1 MEARGVVTLAADL
14 LLTDA
19 RLATMAD
26 DGLGMVEDGVVALR
40 RGRIAWAGQRSDAP
54 AISAA
59 ETLRCDGRW
68 VTPGLID
75 CHTHLVFAGDR
86 SDEFGRRLA
95 GESYADI
102 ARAGGG
108 IAATVRATRAAD
120 EEALLAA
127 SLPRLDAL
135 LGEGVTTVE
144 VKSGYG
150 LDEETELRQLRVA
163 RRLAQARSVSVSTT
177 YLGAHAVPP
186 AGDRATYL
194 DLVCGHMIPRVAA
207 ARLADAVDVFQEGI
221 AFTAAECARVFA
233 AAHGA
238 GLPVKSHAD
247 QLTDTGAAALAASF
261 GAWSADHVEYTH
273 ADAAPALA
281 RAGTVA
287 VLLPG
292 AFLMLN
298 ETQRPPVAAFR
309 AAGVRMAVATDLN
322 PGTSP
327 IASPRLCA
335 TLACVLF
342 GLTVPE
348 ALRGIT
354 IEAAHALRRAGDTGS
369 IEAGKTADLAIW
381 SVDNPA
387 QLVAQVGPPPL
398 FARLH
403 RGVRT

>member
-19 RLATMAD
+19 RLATMAGE
-26 DGLGMVEDGVVALR
+26 GLGVVEDGVVALR
-40 RGRIAWAGQRSDAP
+40 GGRIAWAGPRRGAP
-54 AISAA
+54 AFAAA

-68 VTPGLID
+68 ITPGLID

-86 SDEFGRRLA
+86 SDEFARRLA

-120 EEALLAA
+120 EDALLAA

-135 LGEGVTTVE
+135 LAEGVTTVE

-163 RRLAQARSVSVSTT
+163 QRLAQTRAVSVSTT
-177 YLGAHAVPP
+177 YLGAHATPP
-186 AGDRATYL
+186 GGDRAPYL
-194 DLVCGHMIPRVAA
+194 DLVCGRMIPRIAA
-207 ARLADAVDVFQEGI
+207 ERLADAVDVFQEAI
-221 AFTAAECARVFA
+221 AFSAAECARVFA
-233 AAHGA
+233 AARDT

-247 QLTDTGAAALAASF
+247 QLSDTGAAALAASF
-261 GAWSADHVEYTH
+261 GAWSADHVEYTA
-273 ADAAPALA
+273 ADAAPAMA

-292 AFLMLN
+292 AFLMLR
-298 ETQRPPVAAFR
+298 ETRRPPIAAFR

-335 TLACVLF
+335 TLACVQF

-348 ALRGIT
+348 ALRGLT
-354 IEAAHALRRAGDTGS
+354 IAAAHALRRAQHVGS
-369 IEAGKTADLAIW
+369 IEVGKAADLAVW
-381 SVDNPA
+381 SVENLA
-387 QLVAQVGPPPL
+387 QLVAQIGPPPL
-398 FARLH
+398 FARFH
-403 RGVRT
+403 QGVRA

>member
-1 MEARGVVTLAADL
+1 VTLAADL
-14 LLTDA
+14 VITEA
-19 RLATMAD
+19 RLATMAGG
-26 DGLGMVEDGVVALR
+26 GLGVVEDGVVALR
-40 RGRIAWAGQRSDAP
+40 DGRIAWAGPRAEAP
-54 AISAA
+54 DFAAA
-59 ETLRCDGRW
+59 ESLRCDGRW
-68 VTPGLID
+68 ITPGLVD

-86 SDEFGRRLA
+86 SDEFARRLA

-120 EEALLAA
+120 EDSLLAA

-135 LGEGVTTVE
+135 LAEGVTTVE

-163 RRLAQARSVSVSTT
+163 RLLAARRAVSVSTT

-186 AGDRATYL
+186 AGDRAAYL
-194 DLVCGHMIPRVAA
+194 DAVCGRMIPRIAA
-207 ARLADAVDVFQEGI
+207 GRLADAIDVFQEGI
-221 AFTAAECARVFA
+221 AFSAAECARVFA
-233 AAHGA
+233 AAHAA

-247 QLTDTGAAALAASF
+247 QLSDTGAAALAASF
-261 GAWSADHVEYTH
+261 GAWSADHVEYTSP
-273 ADAAPALA
+273 DAAPAMA
-281 RAGTVA
+281 AAGTIA

-298 ETQRPPVAAFR
+298 ETRRPPIAAFR
-309 AAGVRMAVATDLN
+309 NAGVGMAVATDLN

-327 IASPRLCA
+327 IASLRLCA
-335 TLACVLF
+335 TLSCVAF
-342 GLTVPE
+342 GLTVAE

-354 IEAAHALRRAGDTGS
+354 IEGARALRRAQDIGS
-369 IEAGKTADLAIW
+369 IEAGKAADLAIW
-381 SVDNPA
+381 SVDSLA

-403 RGVRT
+403 RGVRS

>member
-1 MEARGVVTLAADL
+1 MAIAAEL
-14 LLTDA
+14 LIEGA
-19 RLATMAD
+19 RLATMAGG
-26 DGLGMVEDGVVALR
+26 GLGVVEDGAIAIAG
-40 RGRIAWAGQRSDAP
+40 GRIAWAGPRAEAP
-54 AISAA
+54 AISAQ

-86 SDEFGRRLA
+86 SDEFARRLA

-102 ARAGGG
+102 ARSGGG
-108 IAATVRATRAAD
+108 IAATVRATRAVG
-120 EEALLAA
+120 EEALLAE

-135 LGEGVTTVE
+135 LAEGVTTIE

-163 RRLAQARSVSVSTT
+163 RQLAQARAVSVSAT

-186 AGDRATYL
+186 GEERSAYL
-194 DLVCGHMIPRVAA
+194 DLVCRRMIPRIAA
-207 ARLADAVDVFQEGI
+207 EGAAEAVDAFQEGI
-221 AFTAAECARVFA
+221 AFTAEECARVFRA
-233 AAHGA
+233 ARAA
-238 GLPVKSHAD
+238 GLGVKSHAD
-247 QLTDTGAAALAASF
+247 QLSDSGAAALAASF
-261 GAWSADHVEYTH
+261 GAWSADHLEYTPPE
-273 ADAAPALA
+273 AAAAMA

-298 ETQRPPVAAFR
+298 ETRKPPIAAFR
-309 AAGVRMAVATDLN
+309 AASVRMAVATDLN

-327 IASPRLCA
+327 IASLRLCA

-342 GLTVPE
+342 GLTVEE

-354 IEAAHALRRAGDTGS
+354 IEAARALRREREVGS
-369 IEAGKTADLAIW
+369 IEAGKWADLAVW
-381 SVDNPA
+381 SVGSLP

-398 FARLH
+398 FARIH
-403 RGVRT
+403 RGRRT

>member
-1 MEARGVVTLAADL
+1 
-14 LLTDA
+14 
-19 RLATMAD
+19 MAG
-26 DGLGMVEDGVVALR
+26 DGLGVVEDGVVALR
-40 RGRIAWAGQRSDAP
+40 DGRIAWAGPRAEAP
-54 AISAA
+54 GFAAA
-59 ETLRCDGRW
+59 ESLRCDGRW
-68 VTPGLID
+68 ITPGLVD

-86 SDEFGRRLA
+86 SDEFARRLA

-120 EEALLAA
+120 EDSLLAA

-135 LGEGVTTVE
+135 LAEGVTTVE

-163 RRLAQARSVSVSTT
+163 RLLAARRAVSVSTT

-186 AGDRATYL
+186 AGDRAAYL
-194 DLVCGHMIPRVAA
+194 DAVCGRMIPRIAA
-207 ARLADAVDVFQEGI
+207 GRLADAIDVFQEGI
-221 AFTAAECARVFA
+221 AFSAAECARVFA
-233 AAHGA
+233 AAHAA

-247 QLTDTGAAALAASF
+247 QLSDTGAAALAASF
-261 GAWSADHVEYTH
+261 GAWSADHVEYTSP
-273 ADAAPALA
+273 DAAPAMA
-281 RAGTVA
+281 AAGTIA

-298 ETQRPPVAAFR
+298 ETRRPPIAAFR
-309 AAGVRMAVATDLN
+309 NAGVGMAVATDLN

-327 IASPRLCA
+327 IASLRLCA
-335 TLACVLF
+335 TLSCVAF
-342 GLTVPE
+342 GLTVAE

-354 IEAAHALRRAGDTGS
+354 IEAARALRRAQDIGS
-369 IEAGKTADLAIW
+369 IEAGKAADLAIW
-381 SVDNPA
+381 SVDSLA

-403 RGVRT
+403 RGVRS

>member
-1 MEARGVVTLAADL
+1 LTLAADL

-26 DGLGMVEDGVVALR
+26 DGLGVVEDGVVALR
-40 RGRIAWAGQRSDAP
+40 GGRIAWAGPRAEAP
-54 AISAA
+54 AFAAA
-59 ETLRCDGRW
+59 EVLRCDGRW
-68 VTPGLID
+68 ITPGLID
-75 CHTHLVFAGDR
+75 CHTHLVHAGDR
-86 SDEFGRRLA
+86 SDEFARRLA

-102 ARAGGG
+102 ARSGGG

-120 EEALLAA
+120 EAALLAA

-135 LGEGVTTVE
+135 LAEGVTTVE

-163 RRLAQARSVSVSTT
+163 RRLAELRPVSVSAT

-186 AGDRATYL
+186 GGERAAYL
-194 DLVCGHMIPRVAA
+194 DLVCARMIPRVAA
-207 ARLADAVDVFQEGI
+207 ERLAEAVDVFHEHI
-221 AFTAAECARVFA
+221 AFSHAECARVFGA
-233 AAHGA
+233 ARKA
-238 GLPVKSHAD
+238 GLAVKSHAD
-247 QLTDTGAAALAASF
+247 QLSDSGAAALAAAF
-261 GAWSADHVEYTH
+261 GAWSADHVEYTS
-273 ADAAPALA
+273 AEAAPALA

-298 ETQRPPVAAFR
+298 ETRKPPVAAFR

-327 IASPRLCA
+327 IASLRLCA
-335 TLACVLF
+335 TLACVQF
-342 GLTVPE
+342 GLTVAE

-354 IEAAHALRRAGDTGS
+354 IEAAQALRRAGDTGS
-369 IEAGKTADLAIW
+369 IEAGKWADLAVW
-381 SVDNPA
+381 SVESLA
-387 QLVAQVGPPPL
+387 QLVARIGPPPL
-398 FARLH
+398 FARFH
-403 RGVRT
+403 RGVRS

>member
-1 MEARGVVTLAADL
+1 MTLATDL
-14 LLTDA
+14 VITGA
-19 RLATMAD
+19 RLATMAG
-26 DGLGMVEDGVVALR
+26 DGLGVVEDGVVALR
-40 RGRIAWAGQRSDAP
+40 DGRIAWAGPRAEAP
-54 AISAA
+54 GFAAA
-59 ETLRCDGRW
+59 ESLRCDGRW
-68 VTPGLID
+68 ITPGLVD

-86 SDEFGRRLA
+86 SDEFARRLA

-120 EEALLAA
+120 EDSLLAA

-135 LGEGVTTVE
+135 LAEGVTTVE

-163 RRLAQARSVSVSTT
+163 RLLAARRAVSVSTT

-186 AGDRATYL
+186 AGDRAAYL
-194 DLVCGHMIPRVAA
+194 DAVCGRMIPRIAA
-207 ARLADAVDVFQEGI
+207 GRLADAIDVFQEGI
-221 AFTAAECARVFA
+221 AFSAAECARVFA
-233 AAHGA
+233 AAHAA

-247 QLTDTGAAALAASF
+247 QLSDTGAAALAASF
-261 GAWSADHVEYTH
+261 GAWSADHVEYTSP
-273 ADAAPALA
+273 DAAPAMA
-281 RAGTVA
+281 AAGTIA

-298 ETQRPPVAAFR
+298 ETRRPPIAAFR
-309 AAGVRMAVATDLN
+309 NAGVGMAVATDLN

-327 IASPRLCA
+327 IASLRLCA
-335 TLACVLF
+335 TLSCVAF
-342 GLTVPE
+342 GLTVAE

-354 IEAAHALRRAGDTGS
+354 IEAARALRRAQDIGS
-369 IEAGKTADLAIW
+369 IEAGKAADLAIW
-381 SVDNPA
+381 SVDSLA

>member
-1 MEARGVVTLAADL
+1 MGARGVVTVAADL

-19 RLATMAD
+19 RLATMAG
-26 DGLGMVEDGVVALR
+26 DGLGVVEDGVVALR
-40 RGRIAWAGQRSDAP
+40 DGRIAWAGPRGDAP
-54 AISAA
+54 TFAA
-59 ETLRCDGRW
+59 AAALRCDGRW
-68 VTPGLID
+68 ITPGLID
-75 CHTHLVFAGDR
+75 CHTHLVHAGDR
-86 SDEFGRRLA
+86 SDEFARRLS

-120 EEALLAA
+120 EDALLAA

-135 LGEGVTTVE
+135 LAEGVTTVE

-163 RRLAQARSVSVSTT
+163 RRLAETRAVSVSAT

-186 AGDRATYL
+186 GADRAVYL
-194 DLVCGHMIPRVAA
+194 DLVCGRMIPRIAA
-207 ARLADAVDVFQEGI
+207 ERLAEAVDAFQEGI
-221 AFTAAECARVFA
+221 AFSPAECTRLFA
-233 AAHGA
+233 AAREA

-247 QLTDTGAAALAASF
+247 QLSDSGAAALAASF
-261 GAWSADHVEYTH
+261 GAWSADHVEYTS
-273 ADAAPALA
+273 ADAAPAMA

-298 ETQRPPVAAFR
+298 ETRRPPVAAFR

-327 IASPRLCA
+327 IASLRLCA
-335 TLACVLF
+335 TLACVTF

-348 ALRGIT
+348 VLRGIT
-354 IEAAHALRRAGDTGS
+354 IEAAHALRRASDAGS
-369 IEAGKTADLAIW
+369 IEAGKAADLAIW
-381 SVDNPA
+381 SVDSLA
-387 QLVAQVGPPPL
+387 QIVAQIGPPPL
-398 FARLH
+398 FARFH
-403 RGVRT
+403 RGVRP

>member
-1 MEARGVVTLAADL
+1 LGIAAEL
-14 LLTDA
+14 LIADA
-19 RLATMAD
+19 RLATMAGE
-26 DGLGMVEDGVVALR
+26 GLGVVEDGVVALR
-40 RGRIAWAGQRSDAP
+40 GGRIAWAGPRTEAPGFDA
-54 AISAA
+54 AG
-59 ETLRCDGRW
+59 TLSCDGRW
-68 VTPGLID
+68 ITPGLID

-86 SDEFGRRLA
+86 ADEFARRLA

-120 EEALLAA
+120 EDALLAA

-135 LGEGVTTVE
+135 LAEGVTTVE

-163 RRLAQARSVSVSTT
+163 HRLASARRVSVSAT

-186 AGDRATYL
+186 GGDRAAYL
-194 DLVCGHMIPRVAA
+194 DLVCDRMIPRIAA
-207 ARLADAVDVFQEGI
+207 EGLADAVDVFQEGI
-221 AFTAAECARVFA
+221 AFTPAECARVFA
-233 AAHGA
+233 AARA
-238 GLPVKSHAD
+238 SGLAVKSHAD
-247 QLTDTGAAALAASF
+247 QLSDTGAAALAASF
-261 GAWSADHVEYTH
+261 GAWSADHVEY
-273 ADAAPALA
+273 ASAEAAPALA

-298 ETQRPPVAAFR
+298 ETRRPPVAAFR

-327 IASPRLCA
+327 IASLRLCA
-335 TLACVLF
+335 TLACVQF

-348 ALRGIT
+348 ALRAIT
-354 IEAAHALRRAGDTGS
+354 IEAAHALRRADDTGS
-369 IEAGKTADLAIW
+369 IEAGKAADLAIW
-381 SVDNPA
+381 SVETLA
-387 QLVAQVGPPPL
+387 QLVAQIGPPPL
-398 FARLH
+398 FARFH
-403 RGVRT
+403 RGMRT

>member
-1 MEARGVVTLAADL
+1 MTLAADL
-14 LLTDA
+14 VITEA
-19 RLATMAD
+19 RLATMAGG
-26 DGLGMVEDGVVALR
+26 GLGVVEDGVIALR
-40 RGRIAWAGQRSDAP
+40 DGRIAWAGPRAEAP
-54 AISAA
+54 DFAA
-59 ETLRCDGRW
+59 ADILRCEGRW
-68 VTPGLID
+68 ITPGLVD

-86 SDEFGRRLA
+86 SDEFARRLA
-95 GESYADI
+95 GETYADI

-108 IAATVRATRAAD
+108 IAATVRATRAA
-120 EEALLAA
+120 EEDALLAA

-135 LGEGVTTVE
+135 LAEGVTTVE
-144 VKSGYG
+144 IKSGYG

-163 RRLAQARSVSVSTT
+163 RRLAARRAVSVSAT

-186 AGDRATYL
+186 AGDRAAYL
-194 DLVCGHMIPRVAA
+194 DVVCGRMIPRIAA
-207 ARLADAVDVFQEGI
+207 GRLAEAVDVFQEGI
-221 AFTAAECARVFA
+221 AFSAAECARVFA
-233 AAHGA
+233 AAQAA

-247 QLTDTGAAALAASF
+247 QLSDTGAAALAASF
-261 GAWSADHVEYTH
+261 GAWSADHVEYTSP
-273 ADAAPALA
+273 DAAPAMA
-281 RAGTVA
+281 RAGTIA

-298 ETQRPPVAAFR
+298 ETRRPPVAAFR
-309 AAGVRMAVATDLN
+309 DAGVGMAVATDLN

-327 IASPRLCA
+327 IASLRLCA
-335 TLACVLF
+335 TLACVAF

-354 IEAAHALRRAGDTGS
+354 IEAARALRRDRDIGS
-369 IEAGKTADLAIW
+369 LEAGKAADLAIW
-381 SVDNPA
+381 SVDSLA

>member
-1 MEARGVVTLAADL
+1 MTLAADL
-14 LLTDA
+14 VITEA
-19 RLATMAD
+19 RLATMAGG
-26 DGLGMVEDGVVALR
+26 GLGVVEDGVVALR
-40 RGRIAWAGQRSDAP
+40 DGRIAWAGPRAEAP
-54 AISAA
+54 DFAA
-59 ETLRCDGRW
+59 ADILRCEGRW
-68 VTPGLID
+68 ITPGLVD

-86 SDEFGRRLA
+86 SDEFARRRA
-95 GESYADI
+95 GETYADI

-108 IAATVRATRAAD
+108 IAATVRATRAA
-120 EEALLAA
+120 EEDALLAA

-135 LGEGVTTVE
+135 LAEGVTTVE
-144 VKSGYG
+144 IKSGYG

-163 RRLAQARSVSVSTT
+163 RLLAARRAVSVSAT

-186 AGDRATYL
+186 AGDRAAYL
-194 DLVCGHMIPRVAA
+194 DAVCGRMIPRIAA
-207 ARLADAVDVFQEGI
+207 GRLAEAVDVFQEGI
-221 AFTAAECARVFA
+221 AFSATECARVFA
-233 AAHGA
+233 AAQAA

-247 QLTDTGAAALAASF
+247 QLSDTGAAALAASF
-261 GAWSADHVEYTH
+261 GAWSADHVEYTSP
-273 ADAAPALA
+273 DAAPAMA
-281 RAGTVA
+281 RAGTIA

-298 ETQRPPVAAFR
+298 ETRRPPVAAFR
-309 AAGVRMAVATDLN
+309 DAGVGMAVATDLN

-327 IASPRLCA
+327 IASLRLCA
-335 TLACVLF
+335 TLACVAF

-354 IEAAHALRRAGDTGS
+354 IEAARALRRDRDTGS
-369 IEAGKTADLAIW
+369 IEAGKAADLAIW
-381 SVDNPA
+381 SVDSLA

>member
-1 MEARGVVTLAADL
+1 VTLATDL
-14 LLTDA
+14 VITGA
-19 RLATMAD
+19 RLATMAG
-26 DGLGMVEDGVVALR
+26 DGLGVVEDGVVALR
-40 RGRIAWAGQRSDAP
+40 DGRIAWAGPRAEAP
-54 AISAA
+54 SFAAA
-59 ETLRCDGRW
+59 ESLRCDGRW
-68 VTPGLID
+68 ITPGLVD

-86 SDEFGRRLA
+86 SDEFARRLA

-120 EEALLAA
+120 EDSLLAA

-135 LGEGVTTVE
+135 LAEGVTTVE

-163 RRLAQARSVSVSTT
+163 RLLAARRAVSVSTT

-186 AGDRATYL
+186 AGDRAAYL
-194 DLVCGHMIPRVAA
+194 DAVCGRMIPRIAA
-207 ARLADAVDVFQEGI
+207 GRLADAIDVFQEGI
-221 AFTAAECARVFA
+221 AFSAAECARVFA
-233 AAHGA
+233 AAHAA

-247 QLTDTGAAALAASF
+247 QLSDTGAAALAASF
-261 GAWSADHVEYTH
+261 GAWSADHVEYTSP
-273 ADAAPALA
+273 DAAPAMA
-281 RAGTVA
+281 AAGTIA

-298 ETQRPPVAAFR
+298 ETRRPPIAAFR
-309 AAGVRMAVATDLN
+309 NAGVGMAVATDLN

-327 IASPRLCA
+327 IASLRLCA
-335 TLACVLF
+335 TLSCVAF
-342 GLTVPE
+342 GLTVAE

-354 IEAAHALRRAGDTGS
+354 IEAARALRRAQDIGS
-369 IEAGKTADLAIW
+369 IEAGKAADLAIW
-381 SVDNPA
+381 SVDSLA

-403 RGVRT
+403 RGVRS